1 MIPNLQMYFYQS
13 IIINHCYLNL
23 KSQNLLNTFH
33 VKYSKK
39 LIYHAMLFQRKNDLQ
54 CLIALNFQNFI
65 NLGMLNL
72 TNITNQFNFL
82 ITLNKNKLKWTILEL
97 SLFIEGFNLY
107 LNMDYDCMLHTST
120 HVVSGH
126 MLTTKDWGV

>member
-1 MIPNLQMYFYQS
+1 MITNLQMYFYQS

-23 KSQNLLNTFH
+23 KSQNLLNNFH
-33 VKYSKK
+33 IKYSKK
-39 LIYHAMLFQRKNDLQ
+39 ITISCHAFPKKNDFQ

-65 NLGMLNL
+65 NLRMLNL
-72 TNITNQFNFL
+72 TNITNPFNFL
-82 ITLNKNKLKWTILEL
+82 KTLNKNKLKWTILEL

>member
-1 MIPNLQMYFYQS
+1 MIPNLQMYFYLS

-39 LIYHAMLFQRKNDLQ
+39 LIYHAMLFQKKNDLQ

-72 TNITNQFNFL
+72 TNITNPFHKFP
-82 ITLNKNKLKWTILEL
+82 
-97 SLFIEGFNLY
+97 
-107 LNMDYDCMLHTST
+107 
-120 HVVSGH
+120 
-126 MLTTKDWGV
+126 